1 MMTIRDIIRSAATAA
16 LFAVAVVACARGRNS
31 NGDPVDP
38 SLPHIDR
45 VRPDSVL
52 VPRDN
57 IVEVTIIGRRF
68 APGTPGKNTI
78 QFAGTSITQVP
89 ANANG
94 TEIRF
99 AVPDAIPS
107 GNQAPPL
114 HLETGTYTIRI
125 TTAAGTSNPMPIRI
139 FR

>member
-1 MMTIRDIIRSAATAA
+1 MMAARDGVRLGMTATLLAA
-16 LFAVAVVACARGRNS
+16 VVVACAHGRGDGS
-31 NGDPVDP
+31 DP
-38 SLPHIDR
+38 SLPHIDA

-57 IVEVTIIGRRF
+57 VVEVTIVGRRF

-89 ANANG
+89 ANAKG

-99 AVPDAIPS
+99 AIPDAIPS
-107 GNQAPPL
+107 GNQSPPL
-114 HLETGTYTIRI
+114 HLETGTYTVRI
-125 TTAAGTSNPMPIRI
+125 VTGAGTSNPVSIRI

>member
-1 MMTIRDIIRSAATAA
+1 MITPRRAVRALTLSA
-16 LFAVAVVACARGRNS
+16 LFAACFAACARGRGS
-31 NGDPVDP
+31 DGSDP
-38 SLPHIDR
+38 SAPHIDR

-57 IVEVTIIGRRF
+57 MVQVTIIGRRF
-68 APGTPGKNTI
+68 APGQPGMNTI
-78 QFAGTSITQVP
+78 QFAGTSITNVP
-89 ANANG
+89 ANSNG

-99 AVPDAIPS
+99 AIPDAIPS
-107 GNQAPPL
+107 GSGAPPL
-114 HLETGTYTIRI
+114 HLETGTYTVRI

>member
-1 MMTIRDIIRSAATAA
+1 MMTSRDVLRLGMTAA
-16 LFAVAVVACARGRNS
+16 LVAAGMVACAHRRGDGS
-31 NGDPVDP
+31 DP
-38 SLPHIDR
+38 SLPHIDA

-57 IVEVTIIGRRF
+57 VVEVTIVGRRF
-68 APGTPGKNTI
+68 APGAPGKNTI

-89 ANANG
+89 ANAKG

-99 AVPDAIPS
+99 AIPDAIPS

-114 HLETGTYTIRI
+114 HLETGTYTVRI
-125 TTAAGTSNPMPIRI
+125 VTAAGASNPMTIRV